1 MFNNYSST
9 LKHNT
14 TLNKCGL
21 RVSLGINV
29 MSLKQFVILVLL
41 LSIYSLVGAQ
51 TSITLHDSLTAAI
64 EKQSNGISKKKQKL
78 AFNADN
84 LDWLDGSP
92 SASLMYLDSQDSLGT
107 TETEISLN
115 LPIKSPFLRKVEK
128 SLSSNIEALR
138 VNAQKQYALYL
149 SGLIRNILWDIRA
162 EQVSAAIVTK
172 KQEILL
178 ALSEQYS
185 DLAAV
190 QAIPRYLSLIVQ
202 KEYNDQKI
210 LLLQHHQ
217 NINRLTA
224 KYQRLTGLREL
235 PSDIIEKAPEL
246 NLLNV
251 SAHPDVLALDAAYQS
266 TEQSLLS
273 GSKKTAAWNVQVT
286 GKRVETPSYSEN
298 QIGLGIEVPLTI
310 GNKLS
315 TIQQSQYLN
324 ATTEYNIARSKLI
337 NQLADAQAALLQ
349 EFEFLKQKQNLLDS
363 GKSNVLDLARA
374 MQELRGAN
382 APDQEFYIRTLL
394 NTVDSEKDIELNLI
408 QVNRQIALMRQAA
421 GLTL

>member
-1 MFNNYSST
+1 V
-9 LKHNT
+9 K
-14 TLNKCGL
+14 
-21 RVSLGINV
+21 LGIDV
-29 MSLKQFVILVLL
+29 MSLKQFIILVLL
-41 LSIYSLVGAQ
+41 LNTYSFSGAQ

-64 EKQSNGISKKKQKL
+64 EKQSNSISKKTQRLASSADKL
-78 AFNADN
+78 A
-84 LDWLDGSP
+84 WLDGSP

-107 TETEISLN
+107 TETEVSLN
-115 LPIKSPFLRKVEK
+115 LPIKSPFLREVEK

-149 SGLIRNILWDIRA
+149 SGLIRSILWGIRA
-162 EQVSAAIVTK
+162 EEVSAVAVTK

-185 DLAAV
+185 DMAAV

-210 LLLQHHQ
+210 LLIQHHQ
-217 NINRLTA
+217 NINSLKA
-224 KYQRLTGLREL
+224 KYQRLTGLRDL
-235 PSDIIEKAPEL
+235 PHDITETVPEL

-251 SAHPDVLALDAAYQS
+251 NAHPDVLALDAAYQN

-273 GSKKTAAWNVQVT
+273 GSKKATAWNVQVT
-286 GKRVETPSYSEN
+286 GKRVETANYSDN
-298 QIGLGIEVPLTI
+298 QLGLGIEVPLTI

-315 TIQQSQYLN
+315 NIQQSQYIN

-337 NQLADAQAALLQ
+337 NQLADAQATLLQ
-349 EFEFLKQKQNLLDS
+349 EYEFLKQKQDLLDS
-363 GKSNVLDLARA
+363 GKSNVYALAAA

-382 APDQEFYIRTLL
+382 APNQEFYLRTLL
-394 NTVDSEKDIELNLI
+394 DTVDSEKDIELNLI